1 MASLS
6 TRVVRL
12 DPRRLKLLERNARYM
27 RQEVFARLVANI
39 QRDGTLTSLPFA
51 WRVHDDA
58 TQTPLTDAEGEPVYE
73 VLSGNHR
80 VKAALAAGLSVIEV
94 LVTDDYL
101 PPARRRAIQLSHN
114 ALVGEDDPALL
125 KAIYEDIDEVDW
137 RLYAG
142 LDDRQLGL
150 LERVTVA
157 ALSEPNLDYQ
167 EIGLV
172 FLPDE
177 AERVRQ
183 VWQTVK
189 DEVRSKEVWLARWAE
204 YDRALD
210 ALETAGAA
218 YGVRNTATALLVVL
232 EVFSRHLDELR
243 EGWLD
248 EDGQPVEARRRVP
261 LETVLGTTQVPAET
275 AAELERAV
283 QRLLGAGQ
291 IKERREVL
299 EWLLEKRGETV

>member
-12 DPRRLKLLERNARYM
+12 DPARLKLLERNARYM

-39 QRDGTLTSLPFA
+39 QQDGALTSLPFA

-58 TQTPLTDAEGEPVYE
+58 TGIPLTDEQGEPLYE

-80 VKAALAAGLSVIEV
+80 VKAARAAGLRAIDV
-94 LVTDDYL
+94 LVTDEYL

-125 KAIYEDIDEVDW
+125 KALYEDIDDVDW

-150 LERVTVA
+150 LGRVTVA

-177 AERVRQ
+177 AESARR

-189 DEVRSKEVWLARWAE
+189 EGLHYDEVWLARWAE
-204 YDRALD
+204 YERALD
-210 ALETAGAA
+210 ALEVAGAA

-248 EDGQPVEARRRVP
+248 EEGQPVEAKRRVP
-261 LETVLGTTQVPAET
+261 LETVLGTTQVPAAT
-275 AAELERAV
+275 AAALERVV
-283 QRLLGAGQ
+283 QKLLGAGQ
-291 IKERREVL
+291 IRQRWEVL
-299 EWLLEKRGETV
+299 EHLLDAHEETG